1 VAVAAAVLWGLL
13 GDGEAGAEVVFFD
26 DFEAADP
33 VGTILPDS
41 PPVGENW
48 VKRNPD
54 HVDSNIAA
62 NPEIEARN
70 SSSLVYRMY
79 RPDPR
84 FTSVSIMLAPISAVD
99 TALIAANKAATIEF
113 KYYEL
118 DITSGGNNG
127 TGGLNIIAN
136 EAPAVAGTLPV
147 NSSTGLSMS
156 NGGFHQTGFGN
167 VPGISFTT
175 DDWHDVRLDID
186 FIAKNYLLSLNG
198 VAGPTLPFTD
208 ATATTIRHLWLSYS
222 NQPAEYF
229 IDDLRVTTVP
239 EPTTLALVCLSLLG
253 VASGLVRRRK

>member
-1 VAVAAAVLWGLL
+1 VGLWCGAR
-13 GDGEAGAEVVFFD
+13 AGAEVVFFD

-33 VGTILPDS
+33 IGTIVPDS
-41 PPVGENW
+41 PPVGEDW

-79 RPDPR
+79 RPNPR
-84 FTSVSIMLAPISAVD
+84 FTSVAIMLAPISAAD
-99 TALIAANKAATIEF
+99 TALIAANKRATIEF

-118 DITSGGNNG
+118 DITSGGNDG
-127 TGGLNIIAN
+127 TGGINIIAN
-136 EAPAVAGTLPV
+136 EAPAVAGTLPA

-156 NGGFHQTGFGN
+156 NGSFHQTGFGSVAGFN
-167 VPGISFTT
+167 YTT
-175 DDWHDVRLDID
+175 DDWHDVRMDLD
-186 FIAKNYLLSLNG
+186 FVAKTYLLSLDG

-208 ATATTIRHLWLSYS
+208 APATTLRHIWLSYN

-229 IDDLRVTTVP
+229 IDDLRVTSVP
-239 EPTTLALVCLSLLG
+239 EPSTLALACLSLLG
-253 VASGLVRRRK
+253 LAVRSTRQDRHRN